1 MDDRVITLLMGVLD
15 GGAHLAPQLGSIAAQ
30 SDRRWR
36 LVASDDGS
44 RDGSRALLRGFGRRH
59 PVQILRGP
67 GAGFGASYLHL
78 LRHLPEDAGPVA
90 LADQDDIWVPGKL
103 ARARA
108 ALSNARQAPAL
119 YCARRWIWRP
129 GWHRCPASPLP
140 RRAPSFRNALIENL
154 AYGHTIVLNPA
165 GARLARVAAQRT
177 KKIFAHDWWLYLLIT
192 GAGGRVL
199 FDRGPPVLLYRQ
211 HAGNALGAG
220 AGLAAQVRNKRGVL
234 RGDFSDRLAGNLAAM
249 ERVADLLTPE
259 ARADLATFRQARERP
274 LLPRLKAL
282 RALAPYRQRKL
293 HSLGFWGA
301 AGLGRI

>member
-30 SDRRWR
+30 SDGRWR

-67 GAGFGASYLHL
+67 GAGFGANYLHL
-78 LRHLPEDAGPVA
+78 LRHLPEDGDPVG
-90 LADQDDIWVPGKL
+90 LADQDDIWVPDKL

-108 ALSNARQAPAL
+108 ALASVGKAPAL

-129 GWHRCPASPLP
+129 GRHRCPASPLP
-140 RRAPSFRNALIENL
+140 QRAPSFRNALIENL
-154 AYGHTIVLNPA
+154 AYGHTIVLNPTA
-165 GARLARVAAQRT
+165 ARLARGAAQRT
-177 KKIFAHDWWLYLLIT
+177 DAIFAHDWWLYLLVT
-192 GAGGRVL
+192 GAGGRII

-249 ERVADLLTPE
+249 DRVADLLTPE

>member
-15 GGAHLAPQLGSIAAQ
+15 GGAHLAPQLGSIAVQ
-30 SDRRWR
+30 SDGRWR

-44 RDGSRALLRGFGRRH
+44 RDGSLALLRGFGRRH

-67 GAGFGASYLHL
+67 GAGFGANYLHL
-78 LRHLPEDAGPVA
+78 LRNLPEDVGPVA
-90 LADQDDIWVPGKL
+90 LADQDDIWVPDKM

-108 ALSNARQAPAL
+108 ALSNAGQTPAL

-165 GARLARVAAQRT
+165 AARLARRAARRT
-177 KKIFAHDWWLYLLIT
+177 EAIFAHDWWLYLLIT
-192 GAGGRVL
+192 GAGGRII

-234 RGDFSDRLAGNLAAM
+234 RGDFSSRLAGNLAAM
-249 ERVADLLTPE
+249 DRVADLLTPE
-259 ARADLATFRQARERP
+259 ARVELATFRQARERP